1 MRKDSSNH
9 QIEEVG
15 GELRNMMSWLGENK
29 LVDKDKN

>member
-1 MRKDSSNH
+1 MRERSNSH